1 MLTINHFKKINEKA
15 LEHFEYMVEV
25 RRDLHQHPELSGQ
38 ESWTAAYLADRLTA
52 CGLRI
57 QRGMGGHGMFADLI
71 TDPSA
76 PTVAL
81 RVDMDALP
89 IHEINDQPYRS
100 RRPGVMHACGH
111 DVHSAIGVGTAQIL
125 SEMAEDLPG
134 NIRFIFQPE
143 EEEITGAL
151 RMIRAG
157 ALSDPTPKAIF
168 GLHVA
173 PLPVGKLG
181 WTSDL
186 FLAGFDHYLA
196 ILYPHHKNI
205 TPVHLDGI
213 ARRCCQVIRSFN
225 QYDLPETWDEMQAFW
240 QLMQNPPDSLR
251 NFITYNASLDDED
264 PEAWHGQF
272 GIGIKAAN
280 HHLRRTAIGRI
291 KASLNTICLATN
303 TGYELE
309 PMGSMLDMRN
319 HPRLVRRGLQAL
331 KDTIG
336 AQNLISLKAAFPF
349 NCEDF
354 AYYTKHIPGAM
365 YWLGAA
371 TPSDQKYAILH
382 TPNFDVDEK
391 CMVTGSASMAAL
403 LMNALKE

>member
-1 MLTINHFKKINEKA
+1 MLTTNHFKKIKEKA
-15 LEHFEYMVEV
+15 LEHFEHMVKV

-38 ESWTAAYLADRLTA
+38 ESCTADYLANRLAA

-57 QRGMGGHGMFADLI
+57 QRRVGGHGMTADLV

-76 PTVAL
+76 PTMAL

-89 IHEINDQPYRS
+89 IHEINDLPYRS

-125 SEMAEDLPG
+125 RDMADDLKG

-157 ALSDPTPKAIF
+157 ALSDPSPKAIF

-173 PLPVGKLG
+173 PLPAGQLG

-186 FLAGFDHYLA
+186 FLAGFDHYLV
-196 ILYPHHKNI
+196 ILYPHQKKI

-225 QYDLPETWDEMQAFW
+225 KYDLPETWEAMQAFW
-240 QLMQNPPDSLR
+240 HLMQNPPDSLR
-251 NFITYNASLDDED
+251 NFIIYRASLDDED

-319 HPRLVRRGLQAL
+319 HPRLVRRSLPAL
-331 KDTIG
+331 EETIG
-336 AQNLISLKAAFPF
+336 AQNLIPLKAAFPF

-371 TPSDQKYAILH
+371 RPS
-382 TPNFDVDEK
+382 EK
-391 CMVTGSASMAAL
+391 NMPSCIPLTSM
-403 LMNALKE
+403 LMKNA